1 MKKIAGL
8 FYIVVLV
15 CLTACSGENKGFYIG
30 KSTSYK
36 PFLGVRYDWQK
47 ERLPEQTLELEMG
60 EYHFTKPVVLQ
71 VVYCQDKDK
80 TYKPA
85 GTLVTISGKNV
96 LNDLVTITP
105 SDETV
110 RLRFRFNK
118 QGVKDVQS
126 ATYKLSLKILD
137 PGDLDQINGQQAK
150 AGQVIDTSVLWRVKY
165 EEVMNPLLK
174 GIIWFLIVFASCVI
188 IWFVILRRL
197 IFPVFDYGTLV
208 VNYCEGGERKDSDML
223 TIRKARLAI
232 CSNAPRYQ
240 SRFNEILCGR
250 IAYLVSPFWE
260 REVEL
265 RPLGA
270 EGIGVQEKM
279 SADEMPLYRIPPRTI
294 TDINGPKNPFEIKR
308 AKSDKSVKLSIG

>member
-8 FYIVVLV
+8 FYIVALV

-80 TYKPA
+80 EYKPA

-150 AGQVIDTSVLWRVKY
+150 AGQIIDTSVLWRVKY

-174 GIIWFLIVFASCVI
+174 GIIWFLIVFASCVV
-188 IWFVILRRL
+188 IWIVVIKPVRYPVFKMRRL
-197 IFPVFDYGTLV
+197 ELQDPEPYSATVMLRGWRQV
-208 VNYCEGGERKDSDML
+208 VLTAQPKKQSFLSVLFTGKIKYCVNPTVWTKDVVIVPKDKR
-223 TIRKARLAI
+223 TVRITVDKQEFY
-232 CSNAPRYQ
+232 CV
-240 SRFNEILCGR
+240 SRSLRINE
-250 IAYLVSPFWE
+250 E
-260 REVEL
+260 
-265 RPLGA
+265 
-270 EGIGVQEKM
+270 
-279 SADEMPLYRIPPRTI
+279 T
-294 TDINGPKNPFEIKR
+294 EIENNTTH
-308 AKSDKSVKLSIG
+308 AKTKVKLS